1 MIGAGLKHAVQLL
14 VKNNP
19 SLSRKEAEKKVAE
32 LYRKT
37 KGRRFGTMTFS
48 SKSGI
53 PQFWYG
59 GSETFMFNAM
69 ESIAKSDDP
78 RTPVL
83 HCGIP
88 DSLLPKYVGNG
99 VCNIL

>member
-1 MIGAGLKHAVQLL
+1 L

-19 SLSRKEAEKKVAE
+19 SLSRKEAELKVAE

-37 KGRRFGTMTFS
+37 KGRRSGSGTMSFS
-48 SKSGI
+48 I
-53 PQFWYG
+53 RIAVPQFWYG

-69 ESIAKSDDP
+69 ESIAKSNDP

-88 DSLLPKYVGNG
+88 DSLLPKYVGSG
-99 VCNIL
+99 VCSDFLKFLSKCI

>member
-1 MIGAGLKHAVQLL
+1 MSFSIRIAV
-14 VKNNP
+14 
-19 SLSRKEAEKKVAE
+19 
-32 LYRKT
+32 
-37 KGRRFGTMTFS
+37 
-48 SKSGI
+48 

-69 ESIAKSDDP
+69 ESIAKSNDP

-88 DSLLPKYVGNG
+88 DSLLPKYVGSG
-99 VCNIL
+99 V